1 MNDKEAEGWGH
12 GSASSVFALCVEG
25 PELPPQYLCKI
36 LNVMQ
41 RSFILRKTA
50 RQTGGKDRWTPN
62 AFCQLV

>member
-50 RQTGGKDRWTPN
+50 RQKEARTGGPLT
-62 AFCQLV
+62 LSVS